1 MSVTPDIL
9 HQLYQGVFKHLVSWC
24 HDLLGPTE
32 LDHRLRSLPPAFG
45 VRHFKHGISSLAQ
58 VSGKERKEM
67 AKVLLGCLI
76 GKIPKPVMTV
86 FRSLLDFIYL
96 AQYPTHDDDTLRYL
110 TDALDT
116 FHKHKD
122 VLIKLGIRDS
132 LNIPKIHS
140 LLHYAESIRLYGTTD
155 NYNTEAF
162 ERLHIDFAK
171 DAWRATNH
179 RDEFPQMVKWISRRE
194 KITMYEVFQGQ
205 CQAEDEPNESEDDDH
220 GACPGQPPPLAK
232 YPQAPQQNI
241 VGIQERHHAPAF
253 KTALLRLINDLQP
266 EELRLS
272 RRNLEQTWL
281 PFDRVDVYHR
291 FRFKPYPSHGRDYLL
306 CLTGTRAGRVKVI
319 FTLPR
324 KLSAIH
330 GGGPAP
336 SWWPKGPL
344 AYVEWYAPFS
354 SAADPAHLMYTVRKS
369 APRADG
375 LPHASIIPLEHITQS
390 CQLVPSFPEGPNGVV
405 PDNWTSDN
413 VLDLARS
420 FHLNNWAS
428 MYSYQTL
435 W

>member
-179 RDEFPQMVKWISRRE
+179 RDEFPQMVKWISRRRRSL
-194 KITMYEVFQGQ
+194 
-205 CQAEDEPNESEDDDH
+205 C
-220 GACPGQPPPLAK
+220 
-232 YPQAPQQNI
+232 
-241 VGIQERHHAPAF
+241 IQERHHAPAF

-291 FRFKPYPSHGRDYLL
+291 FRFKRYELLDGKEDFDEVKAVPGATRQGRKNRFDTVVALQNEEAES
-306 CLTGTRAGRVKVI
+306 TGVRGDRTGQGNLHLAQETIRHPWRW
-319 FTLPR
+319 
-324 KLSAIH
+324 SC
-330 GGGPAP
+330 P

>member
-9 HQLYQGVFKHLVSWC
+9 HQVYQGVFKHLVSWC

-32 LDHRLRSLPPAFG
+32 LDRRLRSLPPAFG

-76 GKIPKPVMTV
+76 GKIPKPVMIA

-122 VLIKLGIRDS
+122 VLVKLGIRDS

-194 KITMYEVFQGQ
+194 KITMYE
-205 CQAEDEPNESEDDDH
+205 
-220 GACPGQPPPLAK
+220 
-232 YPQAPQQNI
+232 
-241 VGIQERHHAPAF
+241 ERHRAPAF
-253 KTALLRLINDLQP
+253 KNALLRLINDLQP
-266 EELRLS
+266 EELRIG
-272 RRNLEQTWL
+272 RRHLEETWV
-281 PFDRVDVYHR
+281 PFDRVDVYHK
-291 FRFKPYPSHGRDYLL
+291 FRFKRYELLDGKDEMDEVKAVPATRQGRKNRFDTIIALQNEEAES
-306 CLTGTRAGRVKVI
+306 TGIRGTRAGRVKVI

-324 KLSAIH
+324 KLSAVH
-330 GGGPAP
+330 GNGPAP

-354 SAADPAHLMYTVRKS
+354 SAADPTHLMYTVRKS

-375 LPHASIIPLEHITQS
+375 LPHASIIPLEQITQS
-390 CQLVPSFPEGPNGVV
+390 CQLLPSFPEGPNGVV

-413 VLDLARS
+413 VLDLART
-420 FHLNNWAS
+420 FYLNNWAS